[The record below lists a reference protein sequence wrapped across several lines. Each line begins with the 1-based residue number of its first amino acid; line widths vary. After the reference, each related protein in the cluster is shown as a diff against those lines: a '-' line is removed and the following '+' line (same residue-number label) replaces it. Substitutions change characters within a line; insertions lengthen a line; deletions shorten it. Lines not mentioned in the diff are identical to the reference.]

1 MKFNGVKVADDETT
15 DSLQVFFFFKE
26 LIFEQF
32 TMGTILFWRDLSKF
46 LQTGS
51 AE

>member
-1 MKFNGVKVADDETT
+1 MKLNGVKVADDETT
-15 DSLQVFFFFKE
+15 DSLQVFFFKE

-32 TMGTILFWRDLSKF
+32 TMGTILFWRYLSKF